1 MKTKSEKI
9 AHYDQLAG
17 KRLYWRER
25 NAYYYHDMERFLAGI
40 IPEGRRIL
48 EIGCGTGDLLYA
60 LRPSFGL
67 GVDFS
72 VAMIEQAKQRF
83 VDHSSLKFQ
92 VEDAEALGINEKF
105 DYVIMSDMLGELTD
119 VWQAFQELRKVTHN
133 SSRVVITYFNGIWG
147 PLLEFGEK
155 TGLKM
160 PQDNQNWLDIE
171 DINNLL
177 RLNDFEVISQGYRF
191 LFPIRI
197 PFLSTLFNRFLGR
210 LPLLNRLGL
219 VSYVVARPTRC
230 ESDRIDETSVSV
242 IVPCRNEKGNIRPA
256 VERIP
261 DMGSHTEIIFV
272 DGNSNDGTVE
282 EIEHVIA
289 EYAGERDIKLI
300 HQVPPDTSDGEGHGR
315 MLKLGKGDAVR
326 KGFAEA
332 KGDVLMILD
341 ADLTVPPEELPRFY
355 SALTNGYGD
364 FVNGTRLVYPMEDN
378 AMRTLNKYA
387 NYFFG
392 WLFSWLLEQP
402 IKDTLCGTKVLYR
415 KDYLNIVRNRAYFG
429 DFDPFGDFDLLFGAA
444 KQNLK
449 IIEMPVHY
457 KERTYGDIKIE
468 RFRHGILLL
477 KMCWFAMR
485 KLKFR

>member
-1 MKTKSEKI
+1 MC
-9 AHYDQLAG
+9 
-17 KRLYWRER
+17 
-25 NAYYYHDMERFLAGI
+25 
-40 IPEGRRIL
+40 EGN
-48 EIGCGTGDLLYA
+48 
-60 LRPSFGL
+60 
-67 GVDFS
+67 
-72 VAMIEQAKQRF
+72 
-83 VDHSSLKFQ
+83 H
-92 VEDAEALGINEKF
+92 
-105 DYVIMSDMLGELTD
+105 
-119 VWQAFQELRKVTHN
+119 
-133 SSRVVITYFNGIWG
+133 
-147 PLLEFGEK
+147 
-155 TGLKM
+155 
-160 PQDNQNWLDIE
+160 
-171 DINNLL
+171 
-177 RLNDFEVISQGYRF
+177 
-191 LFPIRI
+191 
-197 PFLSTLFNRFLGR
+197 
-210 LPLLNRLGL
+210 
-219 VSYVVARPTRC
+219 
-230 ESDRIDETSVSV
+230 
-242 IVPCRNEKGNIRPA
+242 
-256 VERIP
+256 
-261 DMGSHTEIIFV
+261 
-272 DGNSNDGTVE
+272 NDGTVE

-289 EYAGERDIKLI
+289 EYAGELDIKLI